1 MGKLDE
7 LRQQLE
13 RQGKTGDLAALAES
27 EDGKRL
33 EKSLD
38 GALLARVQQ
47 GDSAALRQL
56 LSQVL
61 ASGEGRR
68 LAAQVRQLME
78 K

>member
-1 MGKLDE
+1 MGKLEE

-13 RQGKTGDLAALAES
+13 RQGKTGGLEALAQS

-33 EKSLD
+33 EKRLD
-38 GALLARVQQ
+38 SALLARAQQ
-47 GDSAALRQL
+47 GDSAALRKL
-56 LSQVL
+56 LTQVL
-61 ASGEGRR
+61 ASGEGQR

>member
-1 MGKLDE
+1 MGKLEE

-13 RQGKTGDLAALAES
+13 RQGKTGGLEALAQS

-38 GALLARVQQ
+38 SALLARAQQ
-47 GDSAALRQL
+47 GDSAALRKL
-56 LSQVL
+56 LTQVL
-61 ASGEGRR
+61 ASGEGQR

>member
-7 LRQQLE
+7 LQRQLE
-13 RQGKTGDLAALAES
+13 RQGKTGALAALTES

-38 GALLARVQQ
+38 SALLTRAQQ
-47 GDSAALRQL
+47 GDGAARRQL
-56 LSQVL
+56 LTQVL
-61 ASGEGRR
+61 ASGEGQR
-68 LAAQVRQLME
+68 LAAQVQKLME

>member
-7 LRQQLE
+7 LQRQLE
-13 RQGKTGDLAALAES
+13 RQGKTGALAALTES

-38 GALLARVQQ
+38 SALLARAQQ
-47 GDSAALRQL
+47 GDGAALRQL

-61 ASGEGRR
+61 ASGEGQR
-68 LAAQVRQLME
+68 LAAQVQKLME